1 MSVQDVF
8 WSQQVKEADEC
19 MDPDTRKRKRPR
31 KALYDTSEL
40 QELLRNYEEAS
51 QKVSSCLK
59 RNVEVS
65 VALKHGTHLFEKQA
79 VRMLIPAIVNLL
91 PLRILLISAECL

>member
-1 MSVQDVF
+1 MQLGIGASISLQSCRFVSLSVQSFSCIMSVQDVF

-51 QKVSSCLK
+51 QKVSPCLK
-59 RNVEVS
+59 QNVEGS
-65 VALKHGTHLFEKQA
+65 V
-79 VRMLIPAIVNLL
+79 V
-91 PLRILLISAECL
+91 

>member
-51 QKVSSCLK
+51 QKVSSRLK

-91 PLRILLISAECL
+91 PLQILLISAECL